1 MPIFK
6 NSISL
11 SLNFFIKMFFNILI
25 LYILKKI
32 VHSVNFYIKRVFVS
46 NEIAFLIA
54 IKQRLTSETDTVK
67 SLGVLKTLSEKL
79 EEKQWLEKN
88 IETVWKAFDILKQ
101 YMQIGIK
108 QR

>member
-1 MPIFK
+1 MTDVFEVMNK
-6 NSISL
+6 H
-11 SLNFFIKMFFNILI
+11 
-25 LYILKKI
+25 I
-32 VHSVNFYIKRVFVS
+32 V
-46 NEIAFLIA
+46 E

-67 SLGVLKTLSEKL
+67 SLDVLKTLSEKL
-79 EEKQWLEKN
+79 EQKQWLEKN

>member
-1 MPIFK
+1 MNK
-6 NSISL
+6 H
-11 SLNFFIKMFFNILI
+11 
-25 LYILKKI
+25 I
-32 VHSVNFYIKRVFVS
+32 V
-46 NEIAFLIA
+46 E

>member
-1 MPIFK
+1 MNK
-6 NSISL
+6 H
-11 SLNFFIKMFFNILI
+11 
-25 LYILKKI
+25 I
-32 VHSVNFYIKRVFVS
+32 V
-46 NEIAFLIA
+46 E

-67 SLGVLKTLSEKL
+67 SLDVLKTLSEKL
-79 EEKQWLEKN
+79 EQKQWLEKN